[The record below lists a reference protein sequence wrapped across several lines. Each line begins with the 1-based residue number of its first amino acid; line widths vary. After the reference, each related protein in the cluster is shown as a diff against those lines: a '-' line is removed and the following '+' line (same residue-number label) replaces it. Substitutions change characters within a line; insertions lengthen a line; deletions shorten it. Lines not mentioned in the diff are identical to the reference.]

1 LPRFYDRM
9 VIADAFSLS
18 YDMLERTTELETGQW
33 LFVSYK
39 ATKQRNVP
47 AFIQTP
53 NNEEILLDR
62 LGISAK

>member
-1 LPRFYDRM
+1 M

-18 YDMLERTTELETGQW
+18 YDLLDKTTELDIGEW

-47 AFIQTP
+47 VSIKTP
-53 NNEEILLDR
+53 NNEEIVAEELKL
-62 LGISAK
+62 